1 MLRADR
7 LRRGQS
13 GQSLI
18 EGLISIF
25 LVGTVVLTLLAL
37 LSAIILS
44 SAKQRGVVV
53 ASNEAT
59 SIAEAVE
66 GLAYL
71 PCGVVAPVDYSSADD
86 NLRSGYTAQF
96 AYQYLQPPVSG
107 TPSSF
112 GACPTGG
119 DRGVQKVSVQVSMN
133 APPWSKATIEVVKR
147 NKTCPVGAVVISGQE
162 C

>member
-1 MLRADR
+1 MSRADQR
-7 LRRGQS
+7 QRGQS

-37 LSAIILS
+37 LSTVILS

-59 SIAEAVE
+59 TIAEAVE
-66 GLAYL
+66 GLAYM

-96 AYQYLQPPVSG
+96 TYKYLQPSASG
-107 TPSSF
+107 VPSSF
-112 GACPTGG
+112 GTCPTGG
-119 DRGVQKVSVQVSMN
+119 DRGVQQVSIKVSMN
-133 APPWSKATIEVVKR
+133 APPWAKTTIDVVKR
-147 NKTCPVGAVVISGQE
+147 NKACPAGAVVISGQE